1 MATKSWG
8 AKGVWIWETKKGL
21 LERWYK
27 SWNCPEGQN
36 LDRWLW
42 EEQFLVQVEEA
53 AAWIWGPMSC
63 LVCLENKIQCSVAFL
78 VDEITRDSGWFPA
91 STWTHASPDFQ
102 ALCCI
107 SFQSSWAH
115 PWARHGATHN
125 SSPLYPVIS
134 FHTPQHL
141 PPSLCPSSGLHPK
154 LETGVKG
161 QRSLLH

>member
-8 AKGVWIWETKKGL
+8 AKGVWIWEIKEGL

-91 STWTHASPDFQ
+91 CTWTHAPQISRPCA
-102 ALCCI
+102 ALAFNLHEHI
-107 SFQSSWAH
+107 RGHATEPHTTAHPYTQSSAFTAPNICPH
-115 PWARHGATHN
+115 PSA
-125 SSPLYPVIS
+125 
-134 FHTPQHL
+134 HL
-141 PPSLCPSSGLHPK
+141 PDSILNWRQ
-154 LETGVKG
+154 E
-161 QRSLLH
+161 